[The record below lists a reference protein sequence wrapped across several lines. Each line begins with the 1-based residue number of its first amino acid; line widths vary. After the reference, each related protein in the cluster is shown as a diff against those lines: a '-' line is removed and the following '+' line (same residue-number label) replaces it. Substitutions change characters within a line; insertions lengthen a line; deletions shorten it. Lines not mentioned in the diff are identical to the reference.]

1 MQATPVTW
9 RLLIEAGWQGGGL
22 KVICGGEALPRDLA
36 RQLVKRSPSVW
47 NLYGPTETTIWSS
60 IFQVGHEEQAL
71 VPIGR
76 PIANTQM
83 YILGSNLAPVSVG
96 DVGELYIGGDGLA
109 RGYLNR
115 PELTAEK
122 FVTNPFVPGTRM
134 YRTGDV
140 ARYLE
145 NGDIEF
151 LGRMDQ
157 QVKIRGFR
165 IELGEIE
172 AILEEQAGVRQAVVV
187 AKTEESGEKR
197 LVAYYVGQG
206 EKEPRKSELRQ
217 GLKARLAEY
226 MIPSVFVRM
235 EALPLTANGK
245 VDRKALPEPG
255 REEEGEEESYV
266 GVQDELQRELAKIWE
281 GVLGRGSIG
290 IRDNFFDLGGHS
302 LLAVRVMNRMEQAF
316 GKRLPVATLFQAP
329 TVEQLAGLL
338 RQEGWTPPWS
348 SLVVIQAGGS
358 NPPFFCVHDVGGGVL
373 GFRDLA
379 RRLGPEQPV
388 YGLQAQGLDGKHP
401 CHRRVEDMAAH
412 YIREIQSVQTEGPYY
427 LGGLSFGGAVAFEM
441 AQQLHAQGQEV
452 GLVALFDTFPTNYK
466 PNSSLIIKFLLL
478 PIRLKYFYLFR
489 KMKNA
494 RRNLRRRISK
504 AFLPRELKNV
514 RKACREA
521 AKSYVPTVYP
531 GRVVLFRASDKSFKT
546 FDDLLIGWNQW
557 VLGGLETHEVAGD
570 HLSIITEPQVS
581 DLARQLKECL
591 NTTRS
596 ADPTVQNT
604 VVPSPSTLD
613 LLLPESSS
621 V

>member
-1 MQATPVTW
+1 
-9 RLLIEAGWQGGGL
+9 
-22 KVICGGEALPRDLA
+22 
-36 RQLVKRSPSVW
+36 
-47 NLYGPTETTIWSS
+47 
-60 IFQVGHEEQAL
+60 
-71 VPIGR
+71 
-76 PIANTQM
+76 M

-172 AILEEQAGVRQAVVV
+172 ATLEEQAGVRQAVVV

-348 SLVVIQAGGS
+348 SLVVIQAGDS
-358 NPPFFCVHDVGGGVL
+358 NPPFFFVHGIGGGVL

-412 YIREIQSVQTEGPYY
+412 YIREIQSVQAEGPYY

-452 GLVALFDTFPTNYK
+452 GLVALFDTFPGKYESKT
-466 PNSSLIIKFLLL
+466 SLLIKFLLL
-478 PIRLKYFYLFR
+478 PASQKISYLVR
-489 KMKNA
+489 KSSELSNSA
-494 RRNLRRRISK
+494 RDL
-504 AFLPRELKNV
+504 FLPRALKNV

-521 AKSYVPTVYP
+521 AKNYVPRVYP
-531 GRVVLFRASDKSFKT
+531 GRVVLFRASDKSLRGLEDPLT
-546 FDDLLIGWNQW
+546 GWTELA
-557 VLGGLETHEVAGD
+557 LGGVHVLEIAGTHTGIMA
-570 HLSIITEPQVS
+570 EPQVS
-581 DLARQLKECL
+581 DLARELAAFPANASKAP
-591 NTTRS
+591 
-596 ADPTVQNT
+596 ADATAEQIA
-604 VVPSPSTLD
+604 
-613 LLLPESSS
+613 
-621 V
+621 